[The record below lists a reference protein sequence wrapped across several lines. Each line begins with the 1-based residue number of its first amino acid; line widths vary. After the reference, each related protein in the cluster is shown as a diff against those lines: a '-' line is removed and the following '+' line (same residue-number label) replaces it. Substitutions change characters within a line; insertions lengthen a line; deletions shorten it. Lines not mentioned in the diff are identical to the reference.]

1 MCKGRSLG
9 IVLLCVLL
17 GSFGCARKPDDAAIA
32 NTIKAQLFSDATLKT
47 EPVAIAVNNGEATL
61 TGEVSSEAVR
71 QQLITLAQ
79 VVPGVVKVND
89 ALQIKPLAFS
99 ETVPPVPGQPPVNYN
114 AAPVSA
120 PPVVGL
126 APPPAAPAARPAP
139 TAPPTAPAA
148 PLTTAAN
155 APVPAA
161 APAPTKAPEPPPPPQ
176 PRKVVI
182 PAGSEVRVI
191 TTDAIDSD
199 KSKIGSTFLASLY
212 APLTVGEEVVIPKG
226 ANVSIKLLDAATA
239 GKMKGKSEIQIG
251 LDSVEFQGKKY
262 PLQSSTYEE
271 AGKSQGKQTAK
282 RVGIGAAV
290 GTAVG
295 AIAGGGKGAAIGAG
309 IGAGAGV
316 ATQAFKK
323 GDKLQIPSET
333 KIDFTLEKAVEVTI
347 PPSKAAK

>member
-99 ETVPPVPGQPPVNYN
+99 ETVPPVPGQPAVNYN

-120 PPVVGL
+120 PPVAGS
-126 APPPAAPAARPAP
+126 APPPAAPPARPAP
-139 TAPPTAPAA
+139 AAPPA
-148 PLTTAAN
+148 TAAN

-161 APAPTKAPEPPPPPQ
+161 APAPAKAPEPPPPPQ

-182 PAGSEVRVI
+182 PAGSEVRDI